1 MTSNSL
7 SKEQQ
12 IKKGQG
18 TAQKGDWA
26 EFMAAAIFRKEGY
39 FVFMKMGGP
48 IDLVLVHQNTGETRY
63 IDVKY
68 KNTRQNTK
76 TKGTRINRSI
86 TSRVG
91 KILKKNINIEIIY
104 VGDDLKLEKSY
115 SDGRQ
120 RWHKEFKVDRNTKGQ
135 YNGKVIARKKER
147 TLV

>member
-86 TSRVG
+86 TSR
-91 KILKKNINIEIIY
+91 
-104 VGDDLKLEKSY
+104 DDLKLEKSY